1 MRGKS
6 WIMARPNGTFTL
18 RFRDDRGRTRSEGTF
33 KTREEAEQAKAT
45 LDVVGSA
52 TASWFGTDE
61 RTISRG
67 ARSSLVEHLMDTGQ
81 AIPPEMLVDAEPGD
95 AAPGESLA
103 EYLDG
108 WIRGDRSLRDTSR
121 RNYLGVVR
129 NHVAGTPLGRTDI
142 RRITPRMIEEFWAS
156 LDPERTG
163 VMDQVEQV
171 LSKAFRR
178 ALRHRDIDVNPL
190 ERTELVRPRGA
201 GPRRVRGN
209 IQREDLR
216 KLAAAASCERD
227 RLAIELMAWC
237 GLRAGEV
244 GGLRVDGLDAVRC
257 ELAIEQQVTR
267 ATGGSKLGPPKT
279 RRSTR
284 VVGLPSSLCRDLAA
298 FVADSTDELIF
309 RSDRGGLWS
318 DSPANI
324 AVKRAAKAANLPG
337 VHAHLLRHL
346 AGSMALESGASV
358 AEVAE
363 MLGDTIGV
371 VQETYLEALSG
382 GRARIAAASEA
393 SRERF
398 RNAE

>member
-1 MRGKS
+1 MRGS
-6 WIMARPNGTFTL
+6 AWIWNKPNGKFML
-18 RFRDDRGRTRSEGTF
+18 RYRDDQGKVRSRGTF
-33 KTREEAEQAKAT
+33 STREEAELEMRT
-45 LDVVGSA
+45 LRSVLEWDGL
-52 TASWFGTDE
+52 E
-61 RTISRG
+61 RTWSAQGRVELVDH
-67 ARSSLVEHLMDTGQ
+67 LVETGQ
-81 AIPPEMLVDAEPGD
+81 PIPPELLVGERAD
-95 AAPGESLA
+95 AASGGPSLA
-103 EYLDG
+103 EYLDT
-108 WIRGDRSLRDTSR
+108 WVRGDRSLRDTSR

-129 NHVAGTPLGRTDI
+129 NHISGTPLGSTGL
-142 RRITPRMIEEFWAS
+142 RRVTTALVEDFWNN

-171 LSKAFRR
+171 LNKAFRR
-178 ALRHRDIDVNPL
+178 ALRRGDIDTNPL
-190 ERTELVRPRGA
+190 DRAELSRARRA
-201 GPRRVRGN
+201 GPRRVRGKLT
-209 IQREDLR
+209 RENVEP
-216 KLAAAASCERD
+216 LAAAAICERD
-227 RLAIELMAWC
+227 RLAILLMSWC

-284 VVGLPSSLCRDLAA
+284 VVGLPPSLCADLVT
-298 FVADSTDELIF
+298 FVAGSTDELVF
-309 RSDRGGLWS
+309 RSTKGGLWS
-318 DSPANI
+318 DSLVNR
-324 AVKRAAKAANLPG
+324 AVKTAARNAKLSG

-363 MLGDTIGV
+363 MLGDTIAV
-371 VQETYLEALSG
+371 VQSTYLEALSG

-398 RNAE
+398 RNVE